1 MSGYPLGDI
10 GKNDHGAK
18 HRGPHQKT
26 CSPPVDSEDDTMMI
40 AMSEMVLMMVMMMV
54 MMATTMAPSIE
65 VQTKKTGGPPVPEN
79 KKFTGRLQEVH
90 TGPIDV
96 HVQRE
101 SVYMSACASKC
112 PLWIDVSVTP
122 WLTGQC

>member
-1 MSGYPLGDI
+1 MVPSIEVHTKKPAVHLLI
-10 GKNDHGAK
+10 MKMI
-18 HRGPHQKT
+18 Q
-26 CSPPVDSEDDTMMI
+26 MMI
-40 AMSEMVLMMVMMMV
+40 AMSEMVTMMGMMMV

-79 KKFTGRLQEVH
+79 KKFTGGLQEVH